1 MSTKHAATCT
11 KTKTF
16 SLLLVVPVIR
26 KLPAASPSPWGTRDD
41 GSRGTNA
48 SRVAAR
54 TASPAPTQSMLESMV
69 RSCAR
74 TENRDAYCARTATSG
89 LAMKMPRV
97 APATHSSRL
106 SANRRRRKSSVL
118 APSAARMASSFS
130 RRTVRARIR
139 FATFEQAMMKTS
151 TDAAMS
157 TSNMVRAPEVSW
169 SRNRVALI

>member
-1 MSTKHAATCT
+1 MWRVSKAARTDSSESRVLTVAADAATSTKHAATCT

-69 RSCAR
+69 RSSAR
-74 TENRDAYCARTATSG
+74 TENRDAYCAKIGR
-89 LAMKMPRV
+89 
-97 APATHSSRL
+97 
-106 SANRRRRKSSVL
+106 
-118 APSAARMASSFS
+118 ASC
-130 RRTVRARIR
+130 RERGEDWERA
-139 FATFEQAMMKTS
+139 E
-151 TDAAMS
+151 
-157 TSNMVRAPEVSW
+157 
-169 SRNRVALI
+169 